1 MPKGLL
7 NVKHVQSIK
16 MFLFSNICK
25 VLAPLLL
32 MLIANCNTQPSFHCK
47 YKSLISLC
55 ILIIFSYSSREQGE
69 EWWKFKKK
77 CFSWN
82 EEKHSGTYGWFAK
95 NRSNGTEDP
104 KCTFKIKISK
114 SFSSKISF
122 LFKTLLKCNFKYSH
136 KKIRNRGEII
146 EFRQILSAYLGE
158 INCKLRRIKKIIRQF
173 WRLWLAYFGHVK
185 WLVVES

>member
-1 MPKGLL
+1 MKKNILELL
-7 NVKHVQSIK
+7 DDSQ
-16 MFLFSNICK
+16 
-25 VLAPLLL
+25 
-32 MLIANCNTQPSFHCK
+32 
-47 YKSLISLC
+47 
-55 ILIIFSYSSREQGE
+55 
-69 EWWKFKKK
+69 
-77 CFSWN
+77 
-82 EEKHSGTYGWFAK
+82 K

-158 INCKLRRIKKIIRQF
+158 INCKLRRIKKSFDNFEDCGWPILVMLNGQYSSHSYFTIQDLSNQF
-173 WRLWLAYFGHVK
+173 AYTTQWPSKLIDFFPYHHPAWLAK
-185 WLVVES
+185 VVSFLQLLDIDIIAK